1 MAPLIRERA
10 ATSPERPPVQ
20 PPVQPPVRPPVQP
33 PVQPPVRPQA
43 QPPVRPPARELEE
56 VVRAL
61 ALPGIGHARM
71 ARVVRKGATLRML
84 ARQVGSRLSEG
95 EARKAEGWARTALAT
110 IERRGFHV
118 LTPGMDDYPEAFHH
132 LDRPP
137 YAVFAA
143 GRLELLRQPLVAIV
157 GTRSCTQHGRATAR
171 RIAKGLATRGVT
183 VVSGLALGIDGAA
196 HRAAGPART
205 IAILGCGLDVP
216 YPLSHQ
222 ALQRDIGRHGLL
234 LSEQLPGAPA
244 APYHF
249 PLRNRMIA
257 ALAAAVVVV
266 EAPTRS
272 GALITARIALD
283 LGRPVFAAPG
293 PLGAPSTDGTNA
305 LLRDGGILITSA
317 REILDTLRLPLTP
330 TADPSKDP
338 ASDRAADPAPDSAAD
353 PAADPAADSAAGGTD
368 SSPGDDEEEEESP
381 PEELFGVGLAIWR
394 CLGNDP
400 RHVDDVAAA
409 LALDPRQTLASLLS
423 LEVQGFARQLPGMQ
437 FVRGG

>member
-1 MAPLIRERA
+1 VAPLIRERA
-10 ATSPERPPVQ
+10 ATSPERPP
-20 PPVQPPVRPPVQP
+20 
-33 PVQPPVRPQA
+33 A

-61 ALPGIGHARM
+61 ALPGIGPARM

-118 LTPGMDDYPEAFHH
+118 LTPGMDDYPETFHH

-143 GRLELLRQPLVAIV
+143 GRLELLREPLVAIV

-330 TADPSKDP
+330 TADPAKDP
-338 ASDRAADPAPDSAAD
+338 ASD
-353 PAADPAADSAAGGTD
+353 PAAGPAGGGTD
-368 SSPGDDEEEEESP
+368 SSPGDDEEGESP
-381 PEELFGVGLAIWR
+381 PDELFGVGLAIWR
-394 CLGNDP
+394 SLGDDP
-400 RHVDDVAAA
+400 RHVDDVAAD

>member
-1 MAPLIRERA
+1 VAPLIRERA
-10 ATSPERPPVQ
+10 ATSPERPP
-20 PPVQPPVRPPVQP
+20 
-33 PVQPPVRPQA
+33 A

-61 ALPGIGHARM
+61 ALPGIGPARV

-118 LTPGMDDYPEAFHH
+118 LTPGMDDYPETFHH

-143 GRLELLRQPLVAIV
+143 GRLELLREPLVAIV

-330 TADPSKDP
+330 TADPAKDP
-338 ASDRAADPAPDSAAD
+338 ASD
-353 PAADPAADSAAGGTD
+353 PAAGPAGGGTD
-368 SSPGDDEEEEESP
+368 SSPGDDEEGESP
-381 PEELFGVGLAIWR
+381 PDELFGVGLAIWR
-394 CLGNDP
+394 SLGDDP
-400 RHVDDVAAA
+400 RHVDDVAAD

>member
-1 MAPLIRERA
+1 VAPLIRERA
-10 ATSPERPPVQ
+10 ATPPERPPVS
-20 PPVQPPVRPPVQP
+20 PVPAVS
-33 PVQPPVRPQA
+33 
-43 QPPVRPPARELEE
+43 PVRPPARELEE

-71 ARVVRKGATLRML
+71 ARVARKGATLRML
-84 ARQVGSRLSEG
+84 ARQVRSRLSEG
-95 EARKAEGWARTALAT
+95 EARKADGWAGTALAT

-143 GRLELLRQPLVAIV
+143 GRLELLREPLVAIV

-196 HRAAGPART
+196 HAAAGHTRT
-205 IAILGCGLDVP
+205 IAVLGCGLDVP

-317 REILDTLRLPLTP
+317 REILDTLRLPI
-330 TADPSKDP
+330 TA
-338 ASDRAADPAPDSAAD
+338 AADRAADSAGD
-353 PAADPAADSAAGGTD
+353 PAGGGTD
-368 SSPGDDEEEEESP
+368 SSRGDDEEEESP
-381 PEELFGVGLAIWR
+381 PDELFGVGLAIWR
-394 CLGNDP
+394 CLGDDP

-423 LEVQGFARQLPGMQ
+423 LEVQGFARQLPGMR